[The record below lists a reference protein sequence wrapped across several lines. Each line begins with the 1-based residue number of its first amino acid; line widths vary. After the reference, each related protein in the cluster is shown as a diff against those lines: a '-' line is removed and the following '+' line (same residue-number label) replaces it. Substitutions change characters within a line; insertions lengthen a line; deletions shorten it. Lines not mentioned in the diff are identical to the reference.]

1 MDVSSTGFQSQMFQ
15 GLVYQVQVSEA
26 GVSVLVTT
34 VFPQK
39 EAPGTGCLAGVKAC
53 GEAGS
58 QPLLLASR
66 WFFSYV
72 LM

>member
-1 MDVSSTGFQSQMFQ
+1 M
-15 GLVYQVQVSEA
+15 QVSEG

-39 EAPGTGCLAGVKAC
+39 EAPGTGCLAGVEAC

-72 LM
+72 LT